1 MVHQHELSPFKKN
14 SMPILPIKIL
24 NSFTIAPANDF
35 DKKIALLLHQK
46 NAVVV
51 VLDDDPTGAQ
61 YAGIP
66 LLTQWNKQ
74 SILEEVE
81 RGSLLFFLLTNSRS
95 LPVKE
100 AIEINKEAGENI
112 KEAFEQLNKQYII
125 ISRSD
130 STLRGHY
137 PDEVNALAEG
147 LQMKEYLTAI
157 IPAFFEAGR
166 YTIND
171 TQYVQEG
178 DHLLPAHL
186 TQFAKDKVFG
196 YNSEN
201 LKQWVSEKSGGMID
215 IMSVASFSINELRE
229 DKNLSEKI
237 TALAPH
243 TTFIV
248 NATCYTDL
256 QLFAKAYLESNVPM
270 IFRTG
275 PSFIAAIGCQNQI
288 NLLSADELFTQD
300 SKYGGLIV
308 IGSYVSK
315 TTRQLEVLLKT
326 GVQAIELNIK
336 NIMED
341 PTTQAKIYLQRVEE
355 LLKQQQDVVIY
366 TSRQLEYG
374 STAVQSLLIGNK
386 ISAFLVQMIKQLS
399 IRPRYLIAKG
409 GITSHDIAVKALG
422 IKRAVVLGQL
432 LKGLPVWQTSKE
444 ALFPEMPYVV
454 FPGNVGNE
462 NTLAELYWKLTK
474 DVDKILKN

>member
-1 MVHQHELSPFKKN
+1 MVHRHELSPFKKN
-14 SMPILPIKIL
+14 SMSILPIKIL
-24 NSFTIAPANDF
+24 SSFPIAPSDDF
-35 DKKIALLLHQK
+35 NKEISLLRHQK

-61 YAGIP
+61 YSGIP
-66 LLTQWNKQ
+66 LLTQWNRQ
-74 SILEEVE
+74 IILEEVE
-81 RGSLLFFLLTNSRS
+81 RGSSVFFLLTNSRS
-95 LPVKE
+95 STVKE
-100 AIEINKEAGENI
+100 AIEINKEAGKNI
-112 KEAFEQLNKQYII
+112 REAFEQLNKQYII

-171 TQYVQEG
+171 IQYVQEG

-215 IMSVASFSINELRE
+215 KMSVASFSINELRE

-237 TALAPH
+237 AALAPH
-243 TTFIV
+243 STFIV
-248 NATCYTDL
+248 NAISYTDL
-256 QLFAKAYLESNVPM
+256 QLFARAYLEANVPM
-270 IFRTG
+270 ILRAG
-275 PSFIAAIGCQNQI
+275 PSFVAAIGCLNQSS
-288 NLLSADELFTQD
+288 LLSANEIFTQD

-326 GVQAIELNIK
+326 GVESIELNIK

-341 PTTQAKIYLQRVEE
+341 PTTQVKMYLQRVEG
-355 LLKQQQDVVIY
+355 LLKRQEDVVIY
-366 TSRQLEYG
+366 TSRQVEYG
-374 STAVQSLLIGNK
+374 TTAVRSLQIGNK

-422 IKRAVVLGQL
+422 IKRAVVMGQI
-432 LKGLPVWQTSKE
+432 LKGLPVWQTGEE
-444 ALFPEMPYVV
+444 ALFPNMTYVV

-462 NTLAELYWKLTK
+462 NTLAELYGQLTK
-474 DVDKILKN
+474 GVDKKLKN